1 MEWLPRLCYC
11 WMLVVDRENPLQ
23 NFGNMGS
30 GGLAED
36 TYGMKPVF
44 LACGMRRGGST
55 LQFQVLG
62 DILRTSGVRFES
74 RFVDELEAAD
84 LAPGPDGLVR
94 IVKTHAV
101 PKEVMDSGAAHMH
114 CFHIYRDPRDALVSY
129 LAKYES
135 AYTDERAS
143 RFLRMIQAEF
153 NYWRG
158 IEGVYSVRYE
168 DVVSALSDEVARC
181 ARAMGADLGPDEI
194 GRIAESRSLESQ
206 KRRIKEV
213 DWGAEST
220 IRSGQDLIDPETQLH
235 SNHIRTGG
243 CGAWQQELNK
253 SGAAFIEANFGDWI
267 EEMGYHLV
275 TSRWQRWRHRI

>member
-1 MEWLPRLCYC
+1 
-11 WMLVVDRENPLQ
+11 
-23 NFGNMGS
+23 
-30 GGLAED
+30 
-36 TYGMKPVF
+36 MKPLL
-44 LACGMRRGGST
+44 LASGMRRGGST
-55 LQFQVLG
+55 LQFQILG
-62 DILRTSGVRFES
+62 DILRASGVCFES
-74 RFVDELEAAD
+74 KYVDELEGAD
-84 LAPGPDGLVR
+84 LAPGPDGIVR
-94 IVKTHAV
+94 VVKTHAV
-101 PKEVMDSGAAHMH
+101 PKEAVNSGAGHMQ

-143 RFLRMIQAEF
+143 RFLRMIQTEF

-158 IEGVYSVRYE
+158 IEGVYTVRYE
-168 DVVSALSDEVARC
+168 DIVSALSGEVARC

-220 IRSGQDLIDPETQLH
+220 IRNGQDLIDPETQLH

-267 EEMGYHLV
+267 EEMGYPLI